1 MLIICDI
8 FFLKIF
14 IPLIQWKISGVWSL
28 LAHHTH
34 CSFWHPPCPLLTL
47 LEFPKTFFW
56 NYDSAMNNLS
66 ANILRPRYRTCWI
79 KLLGN
84 CVTNEQGKPFELCME
99 IIVSWTNHFSVHPNN
114 NVSILC
120 TYCAPITHDIYLSII
135 DKQCVQIVDM
145 ITFRLHWLGHH
156 LHQDWSP

>member
-1 MLIICDI
+1 
-8 FFLKIF
+8 
-14 IPLIQWKISGVWSL
+14 
-28 LAHHTH
+28 
-34 CSFWHPPCPLLTL
+34 
-47 LEFPKTFFW
+47 
-56 NYDSAMNNLS
+56 MNNLS

-84 CVTNEQGKPFELCME
+84 CVTNEQGKPFELCTE

-156 LHQDWSP
+156 LHQDWSPYLFKVSNYLILTEFLSFLIFFSNFKFEVISHPFLWELF